1 MNTDQ
6 FAGKWSQFKGELK
19 KQWGKFTDDDL
30 LQIEGNYDK
39 FKGKVQERYG
49 DKKDDVIRWADQW
62 GAQGQRQE
70 QGQRSKEFEGQA
82 KR

>member
-6 FAGKWSQFKGELK
+6 FAGKWSQLKGELK
-19 KQWGKFTDDDL
+19 TQWGKFTDDDL

-62 GAQGQRQE
+62 EAQGQRQE
-70 QGQRSKEFEGQA
+70 QGQRKKEFEA
-82 KR
+82 R

>member
-30 LQIEGNYDK
+30 LQIEGNYEK
-39 FKGKVQERYG
+39 FKGKVQERDG
-49 DKKDDVIRWADQW
+49 DKKDEVIRWADQYPW
-62 GAQGQRQE
+62 EAQGQQ
-70 QGQRSKEFEGQA
+70 QAQRKKEFEA
-82 KR
+82 R

>member
-49 DKKDDVIRWADQW
+49 DKKDDVIRWADQYQW
-62 GAQGQRQE
+62 EGEGQQQAQRK
-70 QGQRSKEFEGQA
+70 KEFEA
-82 KR
+82 R